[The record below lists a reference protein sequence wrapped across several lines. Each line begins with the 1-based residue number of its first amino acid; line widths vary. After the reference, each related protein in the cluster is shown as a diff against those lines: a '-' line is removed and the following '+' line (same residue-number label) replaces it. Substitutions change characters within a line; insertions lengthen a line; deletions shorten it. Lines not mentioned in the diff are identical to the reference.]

1 MTRKLSRGLAS
12 LFLLLCVL
20 SCARSKEYVTV
31 PEAVPLRPPAAFMEP
46 TLEPACDPA
55 VNQDLADCYVNT
67 RKALRKANKDKNA
80 LKLLTEE
87 AR

>member
-1 MTRKLSRGLAS
+1 MPESPICAPVTNGAPSGMPV
-12 LFLLLCVL
+12 VL
-20 SCARSKEYVTV
+20 
-31 PEAVPLRPPAAFMEP
+31 MEP

-67 RKALRKANKDKNA
+67 RKALRKANEDKAA

>member
-1 MTRKLSRGLAS
+1 MTRKLLPGLAS

-20 SCARSKEYVTV
+20 SCARSKEYVTE
-31 PEAVPLRPPAAFMEP
+31 PEAVPLQPPAALMEP
-46 TLEPACDPA
+46 TPEPACDPA

-67 RKALRKANKDKNA
+67 RKALRKANEDKAA